1 MSLLVATIHIAI
13 DPAMDEMER
22 EPDRLRR
29 FLSTET
35 ELGRAMA
42 SRAALTCSLATRLLR
57 GPRLYSLI

>member
-22 EPDRLRR
+22 EPDQLRR

-35 ELGRAMA
+35 ELGRAT
-42 SRAALTCSLATRLLR
+42 RAHSSAAGRSCR
-57 GPRLYSLI
+57 